1 MENKGNTYEKLIER
15 INKKQRLIN
24 ELKELSKGSITERL
38 KTTQN

>member
-1 MENKGNTYEKLIER
+1 MENKGNTYEKLFER